1 MLLHDP
7 NNVLC
12 LTENKLH
19 FIQTTTATTASAA
32 EEAASKA
39 AIAKKREMTIPTT
52 SLRATHEPTY
62 TQCN

>member
-19 FIQTTTATTASAA
+19 FIQTTTASA

>member
-19 FIQTTTATTASAA
+19 FIQTTTAAA
-32 EEAASKA
+32 AAKEAASKA

>member
-19 FIQTTTATTASAA
+19 FIQTTTATTAAT
-32 EEAASKA
+32 EEAASMA

>member
-19 FIQTTTATTASAA
+19 FIQTTTAATASA
-32 EEAASKA
+32 EEAESKA